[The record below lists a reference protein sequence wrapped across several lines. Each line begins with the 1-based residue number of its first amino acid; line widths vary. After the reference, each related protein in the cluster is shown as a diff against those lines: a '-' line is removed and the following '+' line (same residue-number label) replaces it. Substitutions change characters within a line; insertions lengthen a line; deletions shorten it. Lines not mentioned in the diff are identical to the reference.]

1 MSKKVVKLSE
11 KQLVETISKIVE
23 QSEMFGENKVS
34 YEDRK
39 ILVDDVIN
47 RIIEFGYDYADR
59 LMELN
64 SEFEPKKV
72 KRIDFLKKD

>member
-72 KRIDFLKKD
+72 KRVDFLKKD